1 MEDSWRGRCMLDAM
15 KWSGLAAV
23 SCAALM
29 LAAQTDEAWAG
40 GRGSGGGSRGA
51 SHSGHHHR
59 GGTRVFVG
67 GSFFVGP
74 AFYPS
79 PYYYYYG
86 PGYYYPPPAP
96 EYIEQ
101 DLAPDAQ
108 YWYYCPAARAYY
120 PYVGECPGGW
130 QRVLPQPD
138 PQPPA
143 G

>member
-1 MEDSWRGRCMLDAM
+1 MLDAM

-29 LAAQTDEAWAG
+29 LAALVNEAWAG
-40 GRGSGGGSRGA
+40 GRASGSRGA

-59 GGTRVFVG
+59 GGARVFVG
-67 GSFFVGP
+67 GAFFFGP
-74 AFYPS
+74 A
-79 PYYYYYG
+79 YYYPYG
-86 PGYYYPPPAP
+86 PGYYYPLPAP
-96 EYIEQ
+96 EYIQQ
-101 DLAPDAQ
+101 DPAPDAQ
-108 YWYYCPAARAYY
+108 YWYYCPDAGAYY

-130 QRVLPQPD
+130 QRVLPEPD